1 MKNNQEIMKKAKN
14 IKLVATDVDG
24 VWTDSKMYYSKEGV
38 FMKSFSTYDGMAT
51 ALLQKYN
58 FIVVMITSESENIEI
73 LKSRA
78 NKLKIKE
85 IYYNEKDKLSRIKYL
100 SKKHNIPMKNIAYI
114 GDDIN
119 DLEVLKLV
127 GLSAMPPQSPIL
139 EIFTPDIITQNRG
152 GEGAFRNLTDIILK
166 SQGIIY

>member
-1 MKNNQEIMKKAKN
+1 
-14 IKLVATDVDG
+14 
-24 VWTDSKMYYSKEGV
+24 
-38 FMKSFSTYDGMAT
+38 
-51 ALLQKYN
+51 
-58 FIVVMITSESENIEI
+58 
-73 LKSRA
+73 
-78 NKLKIKE
+78 
-85 IYYNEKDKLSRIKYL
+85 
-100 SKKHNIPMKNIAYI
+100 MKNIAYI

-139 EIFTPDIITQNRG
+139 EIFTPDIITKNRG